1 MGDPGLPIM
10 AGVLAV
16 PVGVLLL
23 VLVLAMMGRRWAL
36 AGPDE
41 ALVAE
46 YDAGYEDDDLEL
58 EPAPSHRPAYDPYA
72 EAAPDRHGYGEPARD
87 PYGFA
92 PQETYAEPRD
102 PFGTR
107 AGDPYAEPHPYGTH
121 ASDPYSEPRDP
132 YGTRESDPYGSPV
145 REPYSAPAREPYAS
159 PRSGSSGVSDWE
171 PYVPAQRRPQERPSQ
186 PEYGLDADQYGGGS
200 SWSTADPYGSSQD
213 PYGSA
218 RDSYGSP
225 AAYDAYDRAA
235 YDDRPTNGES
245 RHAPPEDDR
254 RGFPY
259 GPYGSR

>member
-16 PVGVLLL
+16 PVGVLLF
-23 VLVLAMMGRRWAL
+23 VLVLAMMGRRWAF

-58 EPAPSHRPAYDPYA
+58 EPAPSHRPAYDPYGSSYA
-72 EAAPDRHGYGEPARD
+72 EPAPYGEPARD
-87 PYGFA
+87 PYRSA
-92 PQETYAEPRD
+92 AQETYAEPRD
-102 PFGTR
+102 PYDT
-107 AGDPYAEPHPYGTH
+107 P
-121 ASDPYSEPRDP
+121 SRDP
-132 YGTRESDPYGSPV
+132 YGTRASDPYASPV
-145 REPYSAPAREPYAS
+145 REPYSTPTREPYSSPAHEPYAA

-171 PYVPAQRRPQERPSQ
+171 PYVPAPRRSSERPSWS
-186 PEYGLDADQYGGGS
+186 EYGPAADSYGGGS
-200 SWSTADPYGSSQD
+200 SRSAADPYGSSQDSYGSSQD

-225 AAYDAYDRAA
+225 AAYDAYDA
-235 YDDRPTNGES
+235 YDRGTYDDPPAYRRP
-245 RHAPPEDDR
+245 RHAPPEDPEG
-254 RGFPY
+254 GFPY